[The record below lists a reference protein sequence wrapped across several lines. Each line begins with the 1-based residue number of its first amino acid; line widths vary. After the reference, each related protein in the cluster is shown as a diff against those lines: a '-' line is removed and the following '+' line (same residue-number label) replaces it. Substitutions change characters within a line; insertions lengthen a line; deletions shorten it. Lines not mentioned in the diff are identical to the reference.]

1 MSKTIII
8 LITSLFLLTNC
19 SDKNDD
25 KPIFSREQYEIV
37 AFTQIARQYTHDKSL
52 EDSLIFRLYSIY
64 TIDSASVHALKN
76 QFFQPGP
83 GLEKRMNYLIT
94 VLDSLKKHDLLEQK
108 PN

>member
-19 SDKNDD
+19 SDENDD

-52 EDSLIFRLYSIY
+52 EDSLILRVYSIY
-64 TIDSASVHALKN
+64 TVDSASVHNLKN
-76 QFFQPGP
+76 KFFQPDP
-83 GLEKRMNYLIT
+83 GLKKRMNYLLT
-94 VLDSLKKHDLLEQK
+94 VLDSLKEHNLLEQK

>member
-8 LITSLFLLTNC
+8 LITSLFLFTNC

-25 KPIFSREQYEIV
+25 NQIYSREQYEIV

-52 EDSLIFRLYSIY
+52 EDSLILSLYSIY
-64 TIDSASVHALKN
+64 TVDSASVHDLKS
-76 QFFQPGP
+76 QFFQPDP
-83 GLEKRMNYLIT
+83 GLEKRMNYLLT
-94 VLDSLKKHDLLEQK
+94 VLDSLKEHNLLEQK